1 MSSALQQLSASRR
14 SLRSV
19 GWALGGLIVGL
30 VVAADRWSL
39 PTLVMAVTL
48 GLVAGFV
55 TGWAGRTSENAQ
67 WAEECRRLVA
77 IAEEGEQIALAEC
90 ERLAALPVAVPMQAA
105 MPAINVHV
113 HTGGEPY
120 RDLAGATAAAVA
132 ARLPMVLEAGDPDG
146 G

>member
-1 MSSALQQLSASRR
+1 MSSALQRISSSSR

-19 GWALGGLIVGL
+19 AWALGGLVVGL
-30 VVAADRWSL
+30 AVAADRWSL

-55 TGWAGRTSENAQ
+55 AGWAGRTNENAR
-67 WAEECRRLVA
+67 WAEECRRLIA
-77 IAEEGEQIALAEC
+77 AAEEGERVALAEC
-90 ERLAALPVAVPMQAA
+90 ERLTALPVAVPMQAA

-120 RDLAGATAAAVA
+120 RDLAGAAAAAVA

-146 G
+146 W